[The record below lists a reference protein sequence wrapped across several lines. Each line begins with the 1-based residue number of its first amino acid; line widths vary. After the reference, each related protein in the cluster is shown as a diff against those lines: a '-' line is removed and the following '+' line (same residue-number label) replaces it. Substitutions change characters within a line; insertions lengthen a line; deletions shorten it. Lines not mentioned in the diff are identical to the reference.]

1 MHLQFVRD
9 RRTGLTHNVL
19 EVCGS
24 ERGVRYVMAQDS
36 EIAKDRDKYQLRAH
50 LQAERIEELEAEN
63 KALRERHDC
72 LLRNSAPARVAD
84 SMGLE
89 CDPIHDE
96 MSIVDAVKQLIDT
109 KLLEGE

>member
-1 MHLQFVRD
+1 MTERKLPREVHLQFVRD

-50 LQAERIEELEAEN
+50 LQAERITQLEVVAEQAQAVVDGT
-63 KALRERHDC
+63 KANDYGVTLGI
-72 LLRNSAPARVAD
+72 A
-84 SMGLE
+84 
-89 CDPIHDE
+89 I
-96 MSIVDAVKQLIDT
+96 DALKAHLD
-109 KLLEGE
+109 KLKEGE